1 MQRREFIA
9 LLGAAGAWAQTVRAQ
24 QTMPV
29 IGYLSAG
36 TPEIYNGLMHRSN
49 LFDQQEGDCHERR

>member
-49 LFDQQEGDCHERR
+49 

>member
-9 LLGAAGAWAQTVRAQ
+9 LLGATDAWAQNGARAADD
-24 QTMPV
+24 TREW
-29 IGYLSAG
+29 LSQRG
-36 TPEIYNGLMHRSN
+36 TPEIYNELMHRSS